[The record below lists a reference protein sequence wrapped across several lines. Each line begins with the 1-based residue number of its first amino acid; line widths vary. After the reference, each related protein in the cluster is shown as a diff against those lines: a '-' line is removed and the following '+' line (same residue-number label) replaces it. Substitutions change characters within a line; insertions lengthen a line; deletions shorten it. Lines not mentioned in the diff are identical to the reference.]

1 MVGTVNDD
9 STPPDDSISRI
20 DALALVGG
28 SMGYDE
34 AEAADYLADC
44 ARGPLGQRRV
54 EWTSHNE
61 IIIDCVVGPP
71 SLEENRPRPPSPEQ
85 LEQVIRSRLWEQA
98 RRGEPGVHVKSN
110 SATYRA
116 AVVFVKPFGAWQ
128 LVSAPER
135 GATPTT
141 PEWSVE
147 INFKLIKFRL
157 SQLVAALR
165 SDGGLF
171 EAGLERLRALGRL
184 PSAVAAI
191 IDPPTGPTST
201 NPIPICQRGKAPQ
214 WVEQML
220 KHDITHPKTSASTST
235 SIRCCSLTSRQSDE
249 TGFATSCPRLCG
261 KGSSPGVSNSGKASS
276 LNKQKRPRR
285 SGLNGAC
292 LQCAKAEAEGAL
304 F

>member
-220 KHDITHPKTSASTST
+220 KHDNYSSKNLGQYEYVDKVLLPHKPPVG
-235 SIRCCSLTSRQSDE
+235 RD
-249 TGFATSCPRLCG
+249 RLCNIVSEIVREGLKPGGLKLWQG
-261 KGSSPGVSNSGKASS
+261 KLIEQAKKAPPLGPKRRLPPLRKGGS
-276 LNKQKRPRR
+276 
-285 SGLNGAC
+285 
-292 LQCAKAEAEGAL
+292 
-304 F
+304 